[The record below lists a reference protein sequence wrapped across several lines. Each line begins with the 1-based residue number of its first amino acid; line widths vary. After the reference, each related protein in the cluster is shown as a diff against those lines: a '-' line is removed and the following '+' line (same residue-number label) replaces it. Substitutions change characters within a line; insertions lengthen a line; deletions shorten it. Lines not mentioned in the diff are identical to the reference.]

1 MVQKVFEQKYTCF
14 GIRDRKGGIN
24 TQTDYLSDETIKKVI
39 AHFPEEMEDISRRI
53 ASLENDLFRLEADPI
68 AYLVRYSAPNNE
80 HIYVKQNSHSEL
92 TNILINQDKEIGR
105 LKADLLLAAQSLR
118 DEMISLRRVHICYSL
133 LPEQEHQILKLL
145 YEDGLKWD
153 AVQKEMRIRR
163 NSIGAIRDKAFD
175 LIRSQYRALY
185 SPPGFLTKMG
195 EHISQQG
202 ETYG

>member
-1 MVQKVFEQKYTCF
+1 M
-14 GIRDRKGGIN
+14 
-24 TQTDYLSDETIKKVI
+24 
-39 AHFPEEMEDISRRI
+39 
-53 ASLENDLFRLEADPI
+53 
-68 AYLVRYSAPNNE
+68 
-80 HIYVKQNSHSEL
+80 